1 MLRVNPV
8 QLDPGQ
14 VYFRAEVNMARVLII
29 GAGLNGL
36 SCAYAAW
43 KQGHQ
48 VTVIEQFSL
57 GHTLGSSHGE
67 SRIIRYSY
75 DTPEYVRLAKR
86 AYALWQEL
94 EGHLNLQVL
103 HLSGG
108 IDIAPADHPVLKHHI
123 AALEAEHI
131 PFEVLSAEEAM
142 ERFPQFHLP
151 DSETVLYQK
160 DAGLLKPDEV
170 LPALARFL
178 REQGVSIQ
186 ENTPVLN
193 LDHGKVVTER
203 WTYAADHVLVCAG
216 AWVNSLLP
224 SPLPF
229 QATQEQVSYHAVPD
243 DRFLFPEMPVV
254 IDLVRGP
261 YGFPQIGRPGVKF
274 GLHHQGAEVTPETR
288 TFEPNLQ
295 LLQKMGNWLS
305 TFMPGVSP
313 EPSEVVTCLYT
324 NTPDENFVVDRVASQ
339 VTVVSAC
346 SGHGF
351 KFGPATGELAL
362 QRAFQQRDAFSEFFL
377 ADFQQE

>member
-1 MLRVNPV
+1 MT
-8 QLDPGQ
+8 QI
-14 VYFRAEVNMARVLII
+14 LII

-75 DTPEYVRLAKR
+75 DSPEYVRLAKR

-94 EGHLNLQVL
+94 EDHLGMQVL
-103 HLSGG
+103 HLGGG
-108 IDIAPADHPVLKHHI
+108 IDIAPAEHPLLKKHM
-123 AALEAEHI
+123 AALDAEQI
-131 PFEVLSAEEAM
+131 PHELLSAAAAM
-142 ERFPQFHLP
+142 ERFPQFHIP
-151 DSETVLYQK
+151 ENEAVLYQK
-160 DAGLLKPDEV
+160 DAGILKPDDL
-170 LPALARFL
+170 LPALAGFL

-186 ENTPVLN
+186 ENTPVLEI
-193 LDHGKVVTER
+193 DHGKVVTER
-203 WTYAADHVLVCAG
+203 WTYTPDQVLVCAG
-216 AWVNSLLP
+216 AWMNALLP
-224 SPLPF
+224 SPLPL
-229 QATQEQVSYHAVPD
+229 QATQEQVSYHAAPD
-243 DRFLFPEMPVV
+243 SRFHFPAMPVV

-261 YGFPQIGRPGVKF
+261 YGFPQLGKPGVKF
-274 GLHHQGAEVTPETR
+274 GLHHQGPEVTPQTR
-288 TFEPNLQ
+288 TFEPNPA
-295 LLQKMGNWLS
+295 LLQKMGHWLE
-305 TFMPGVSP
+305 TFMPEVSP

-324 NTPDENFVVDRVASQ
+324 STPDENFVIDRVTPKT
-339 VTVVSAC
+339 TVVSAC

-362 QRAFQQRDAFSEFFL
+362 QRAFQESNAFPEFFL